1 VTYNT
6 CVPFTFPAVVGKK
19 VTAAFDGGGITSDG
33 GAMVF
38 AQAKRRLAI
47 GEKLTAVIADP
58 RDPLQ
63 LMHQLPEILRTRILA
78 IACGYEDAN
87 DLDRLR
93 FAGFDRRPAKNG
105 QFHCKFRGLRPAPD
119 CM

>member
-1 VTYNT
+1 MTDNT
-6 CVPFTFPAVVGKK
+6 CVPFTIPDVVGKK

-33 GAMVF
+33 GVVVLVHAE
-38 AQAKRRLAI
+38 RRLAI
-47 GEKLTAVIADP
+47 AEKLTAVIADP
-58 RDPLQ
+58 RDPLR
-63 LMHQLPEILRTRILA
+63 LVHQLREILRARILA

-87 DLDRLR
+87 DLDPLL

-105 QFHCKFRGLRPAPD
+105 QFYSRFRGLRPAPH